1 MKKSL
6 NKILIPALAL
16 VISAPSF
23 AQAATANAQSTSAT
37 AQAEQINQTDP
48 YVMMKQVANHT
59 FSRLKDEQKAIHKN
73 PEMLKVIVEQELM
86 PYVNS
91 TYAALKLL
99 GPNLRG
105 AKRSDVEA
113 FIKAFHN
120 YLVSSYAQ
128 VLTQYTDQTVEFG
141 PAPRMDENRRIVT
154 VKVNII
160 DTPRPNIQLAFK
172 LIKNKKTGKW
182 SAFDMVAEGVSLLS
196 SKQSEWSGEIRQKGI
211 LEVANRLQ
219 ALSEKPIQFETS
231 KS

>member
-1 MKKSL
+1 VMKSL
-6 NKILIPALAL
+6 KRIFIAAL
-16 VISAPSF
+16 VMMVSVSSF
-23 AQAATANAQSTSAT
+23 ADTAAPAQKVD
-37 AQAEQINQTDP
+37 QTQP
-48 YVMMKQVANHT
+48 YIMMKEVANQT
-59 FSRLKDEQKAIHKN
+59 FSRLKQEQKAIHEN
-73 PEMLKVIVEQELM
+73 PELLKVIVEQELM

-128 VLTQYTDQTVEFG
+128 VLTQYTNQTVEFG
-141 PAPRMDENRRIVT
+141 PKPRMDENRRIVS

-160 DTPRPNIQLAFK
+160 DTPRPNIQLEFK
-172 LIKNKKTGKW
+172 LIKDRKTGKW

-211 LEVANRLQ
+211 LEVAQRLQ
-219 ALSEKPIQFETS
+219 KLADKPIQFEAS